1 MAREP
6 DDTVKIRDAMRHRGV
21 EYLVI
26 GKMAAILQ
34 GFSDTTQ
41 DTDIFVESTP
51 ENNAKL
57 IEALNDLGFDLD
69 EELAATIRTGDNW
82 VQLRGPVDIDI
93 VFAPDGIER
102 YEDARNRARE
112 IDGHRVCA
120 LDDVIRSKEAANRQK
135 DRESLPRLRNFKTF
149 VDQQPPI
156 GLKPLP
162 RRPSPPE
169 TLFGTTPRQRAP
181 GEEPDTPTNIV
192 VRGRGR
198 PARGKHPA
206 TQRPS
211 RHDRDDAATASQPD
225 DDGYTP

>member
-6 DDTVKIRDAMRHRGV
+6 DDTIKIRDAMRHRGV

-41 DTDIFVESTP
+41 DTDVFVESTP
-51 ENNAKL
+51 ENNARL
-57 IEALNDLGFDLD
+57 LQALNDLGFDLD
-69 EELAATIRTGDNW
+69 DDLAATIRTGGDW

-102 YEDARNRARE
+102 YEDARNRAKE

-120 LDDVIRSKEAANRQK
+120 LEDVIRSKEAANRQK

-149 VDQQPPI
+149 VDQQPPT
-156 GLKPLP
+156 GLRPLP

-169 TLFGTTPRQRAP
+169 TLFG
-181 GEEPDTPTNIV
+181 
-192 VRGRGR
+192 
-198 PARGKHPA
+198 A
-206 TQRPS
+206 TQR
-211 RHDRDDAATASQPD
+211 RRVPD
-225 DDGYTP
+225 EKPAPRRT

>member
-6 DDTVKIRDAMRHRGV
+6 DDTVKIRDAMRRRGV

-41 DTDIFVESTP
+41 DTDVFVESTP
-51 ENNAKL
+51 ENNARL
-57 IEALNDLGFDLD
+57 LEALNDLGFDLD
-69 EELAATIRTGDNW
+69 EELAATIRTGGDW

-102 YEDARNRARE
+102 YEDARNRAKE

-120 LDDVIRSKEAANRQK
+120 LEDVIRSKEAANRQK

-169 TLFGTTPRQRAP
+169 TLFDTTPQRGAP
-181 GEEPDTPTNIV
+181 VEKPDTPTDIGL
-192 VRGRGR
+192 RGHGP
-198 PARGKHPA
+198 PAGQKHPA
-206 TQRPS
+206 ARRQS
-211 RHDRDDAATASQPD
+211 RQEPDDTATASQPD